1 MEEFLRRK
9 YKRYVERNV
18 LFSNG
23 FKKEKNEIFHY
34 LWNRPRNIVK
44 DILNKMKQFSQ
55 PMIESVQY
63 MPTIPEATFFVR
75 GNPTHGTEA
84 KTYCVDFRTK

>member
-1 MEEFLRRK
+1 
-9 YKRYVERNV
+9 
-18 LFSNG
+18 
-23 FKKEKNEIFHY
+23 
-34 LWNRPRNIVK
+34 
-44 DILNKMKQFSQ
+44 
-55 PMIESVQY
+55 MIESVQY